1 MKIVIV
7 GLPLSGKTTL
17 FNALTGMQVDTAAF
31 MGGKKEVHQAIVAVP
46 DERLERLNSIFNP
59 KKKTP
64 ATVEY
69 IDSAGMA
76 AEEQKKRGF
85 SDQFLGQIR
94 SVDALLVVLRAFENE
109 NLPHPLNS
117 VDPYRDLQSIQAD
130 FILSDLGIVENR
142 LARLEK
148 QLRVKKSDQD
158 VREQAVLIKCKKL
171 LEEEQPLRVLDL
183 PSEEEILIRGYQF
196 LTLKPIIIVVN
207 IDEKDIAS
215 GEEISLQFN
224 DFANQSATVV
234 LPIPAQIEM
243 EMQQLAPEEA
253 KAFRDDL
260 GIAQSA
266 MLKLI
271 RTSYDLLGLISF
283 FTVGEDEVRAW
294 TIHAGTHAPQAAG
307 EVHTDMERGFIRAE
321 VVHYNDFVVRGN
333 YAKCRS
339 DGVLKL
345 EGRDYVVQD
354 GDIINFRFAI

>member
-1 MKIVIV
+1 MRIAIV

-31 MGGKKEVHQAIVAVP
+31 MGGKKEAHQAVVAVP
-46 DERLERLNSIFNP
+46 DERLERLNYVFNP

-69 IDSAGMA
+69 VDSAGMVV
-76 AEEQKKRGF
+76 EEQKKRGF

-94 SVDALLVVLRAFENE
+94 TVDALLVVVRAFANE
-109 NLPHPLNS
+109 NLPHPFNS
-117 VDPYRDLQSIQAD
+117 IDPYRDFQSMQVD

-142 LARLEK
+142 LTRLEK

-158 VREQAVLIKCKKL
+158 IREQAVLLKCKKL
-171 LEEEQPLRVLDL
+171 LEEEKPLRLLDL
-183 PSEEEILIRGYQF
+183 PAEEEILIRGYQF
-196 LTLKPIIIVVN
+196 LTLKPMIIVVN
-207 IDEKDIAS
+207 IDEKDIAR
-215 GEEISLQFN
+215 GEDISQQFKRVL
-224 DFANQSATVV
+224 DQKATVV

-253 KAFRDDL
+253 EAFRADL
-260 GIAQSA
+260 GITQSA

-294 TIHAGTHAPQAAG
+294 TIRTGTLAPQAAG
-307 EVHTDMERGFIRAE
+307 EVHTDIERGFIRAE
-321 VVHYNDFVVRGN
+321 VVHYDDFIVRGN

-339 DGVLKL
+339 EGVLRL
-345 EGRDYVVQD
+345 EGRDYAVKD